1 VALQLKAAPD
11 PSTTNTPAP
20 ATSAPG
26 PSAPTLVDQ
35 RQNGVAEAVA
45 SKDED
50 TYSGLIFKRKRKV
63 DVAVPANSTSNYRAP
78 SYREHPPSSSCPRDL
93 VVQEGRGESASGGD
107 SSAPLA
113 DLPAFLQRVLQSF
126 QDQERMESMDE
137 DPLQEHTAKCLGD
150 FFIASSLIM
159 TKMQKLKEAAS
170 QDAHQIKR
178 LKHRENALY
187 LEAADLHKAELAAKK
202 LLFEK
207 SQEAIVAHAKV
218 LYLRTEVIGL
228 KEEVAQSKQKYAKL
242 EEE

>member
-1 VALQLKAAPD
+1 MVLNAEKRRQLAAVALQLKAAPD

-93 VVQEGRGESASGGD
+93 VVQEGRGRV
-107 SSAPLA
+107 PL
-113 DLPAFLQRVLQSF
+113 
-126 QDQERMESMDE
+126 
-137 DPLQEHTAKCLGD
+137 G
-150 FFIASSLIM
+150 
-159 TKMQKLKEAAS
+159 
-170 QDAHQIKR
+170 
-178 LKHRENALY
+178 
-187 LEAADLHKAELAAKK
+187 
-202 LLFEK
+202 
-207 SQEAIVAHAKV
+207 AIVARLLLTYPPSSNGSCSPSKIRRGWRAWMRTPYKSTQPNV
-218 LYLRTEVIGL
+218 LGTFSLHL
-228 KEEVAQSKQKYAKL
+228 ASS
-242 EEE
+242 